1 MSANPR
7 AHLNKFCL
15 SVANEESTMQLK
27 NALLS
32 AAALTLLV
40 PFNLKADNGV
50 YSGSGGSFSTGYAA
64 GQYISV
70 QGLPLAGTTATL
82 SFNCPITFY
91 GAGTYALN
99 WSCAGGS
106 VTISSSDNSLIMHGY
121 FTSGSMNFSGGG
133 GGRGGHVS
141 YWYSFNGKV
150 AGTVTAAGIT
160 QHAYGSISQSVH
172 TTSQIGAGSAPVTS
186 ATFGWNSAYSPVLVA
201 DLTHS
206 RILGADNIQWSNAVA
221 YGSSGSG
228 VGQFQT
234 IAGLAQ
240 DATRRI
246 YATDSALNRLVRIN
260 DLTGADWV
268 QFGSSG
274 SGANQFNGP
283 TGVTIDSAGKI
294 WVADSGNN
302 RIVRFDDMTGKN
314 WTAFGTLGTGAN
326 QFSAP
331 NSIAFDAQGRIYV
344 TDSGNARL
352 VRFDDLT
359 GKNWTSISQ
368 LSIDPYGYPIS
379 SPIGV
384 HILTSGQIQVALTY
398 GNILTMSD
406 MTGANGSAT
415 SWGSTLY
422 GMSVDNSGT
431 TYVTGSFSAGLAQAV
446 DAAGAGYF
454 TAPSGSITFQPGP
467 VLAEASSSPTPAAPV
482 ISTTSLS
489 FATRNVGEPG
499 TATQVTI
506 TNIGATSMPI
516 SSVTASP
523 DFKLTNPCP
532 AALGGGGSCKI
543 SVQFDPTTTG
553 ARMGTLSIETESVH
567 PVLNVKL
574 KGTGTMPSAVVLP
587 GALSFLPQ
595 QTSVASGAQSVTLSN
610 TGTGPLTISSIV
622 ATGDFSQTSD
632 CPAQVPPGNGCTIGV
647 VFKPTATGTRTGVLT
662 ISDDAIPAGTQ
673 QTVALIGTGSATAPA
688 FTLSPESL
696 YFPDQETATVSLA
709 QTVTLKNNSGATAS
723 FTAPVYPAAFK
734 GTTTCGA
741 SLAAGASCAFH
752 IQFAPTATGPVFG
765 SVSIPITGMPALGL
779 AVSGTGTP
787 STYAAALSF
796 NPPSLDFG
804 ALQTGDNPSMSLTIT
819 NTSGLPTGV
828 QSIGLTGSG
837 AFTLTGNTCPA
848 VLAGGKTCTLKV
860 TFQPQI
866 TAIYSGNLKIVESS
880 GATTNVGL
888 SGSATVNG
896 S

>member
-1 MSANPR
+1 
-7 AHLNKFCL
+7 
-15 SVANEESTMQLK
+15 MQLK

-32 AAALTLLV
+32 VAALALLV
-40 PFNLKADNGV
+40 PFNLRADNGV
-50 YSGSGGSFSTGYAA
+50 YGGSGGSFSTGYAA
-64 GQYISV
+64 GQNISV
-70 QGLPLAGTTATL
+70 HGLPISGTTATL

-99 WSCAGGS
+99 WTCAGGS
-106 VTISSSDNSLIMHGY
+106 VTISSSDNSLIMHGD
-121 FTSGSMNFSGGG
+121 FTSGSMNFSGSGG
-133 GGRGGHVS
+133 GKGGHAS
-141 YWYSFNGKV
+141 YWYSFNGQV
-150 AGTVTAAGIT
+150 AGSVTVAGIT
-160 QHAYGSISQSVH
+160 QRAYGSISQSVH

-206 RILGADNIQWSNAVA
+206 RILGADNIRWSNAVA
-221 YGSSGSG
+221 YGSNGSG

-246 YATDSALNRLVRIN
+246 YVTDSALDRLVRIN

-274 SGANQFNGP
+274 SGANQFDAP

-314 WTAFGTLGTGAN
+314 WAAFGALGTGAN

-359 GKNWTSISQ
+359 GKNWTALSQ
-368 LSIDPYGYPIS
+368 LNIDPYGYPIS
-379 SPIGV
+379 SPIDV
-384 HILTSGQIQVALTY
+384 HVLPSGLIEVGLTY
-398 GNILTMSD
+398 GNILSMTD
-406 MTGANGSAT
+406 MTGANGSVS

-431 TYVTGSFSAGLAQAV
+431 TYVTGSFSPGLAQLV
-446 DAAGAGYF
+446 DAAGVGYF
-454 TAPSGSITFQPGP
+454 TSQPGSIAFQPGP

-482 ISTTSLS
+482 VSATSLS

-499 TATQVTI
+499 TATQVTL

-516 SSVTASP
+516 SSVTTSP

-532 AALGGGGSCKI
+532 AALAGGGSCKI
-543 SVQFDPTTTG
+543 SVQFDPIATG
-553 ARMGTLSIETESVH
+553 ARSGTLSIETDSVH

-574 KGTGTMPSAVVLP
+574 KGTGTAPTAVVLP
-587 GALSFLPQ
+587 GALTFLPQ
-595 QTSVASGAQSVTLSN
+595 QTGIASGAQSVTLSN
-610 TGTGPLTISSIV
+610 TGTGPLTVSSIV

-632 CPAQVPPGNGCTIGV
+632 CPAQVVPGNGCTIGV
-647 VFKPTATGTRTGVLT
+647 VFKPTATGTRSGVLT
-662 ISDDAIPAGTQ
+662 ISDDAIPTGTQ
-673 QTVALIGTGSATAPA
+673 QTVTLSGTGRATAPA

-709 QTVTLKNNSGATAS
+709 QTVTLKNNSGAAIS
-723 FTAPVYPAAFK
+723 LTAPSYPAGFK

-741 SLAAGASCAFH
+741 SLAGGASCAFH
-752 IQFAPTATGPVFG
+752 IQFAPTATGPVSG
-765 SVSIPITGMPALGL
+765 SVSIPITGQSALGL

-787 STYAAALSF
+787 ATYAAALSF
-796 NPPSLDFG
+796 NPATLDFG
-804 ALQTGDNPSMSLTIT
+804 AWQTGDSTSMSLTVT
-819 NTSGLPTGV
+819 NTSGLPTGI
-828 QSIGLTGSG
+828 QSIVLTGSG
-837 AFTLTGNTCPA
+837 AFTLTGNNCPA
-848 VLAGGKTCTLKV
+848 VLAGGKTCTLRV

-866 TAIYSGNLKIVESS
+866 TARYSGNLKISESS
-880 GATTNVGL
+880 GAKTNVAI